1 MEIPMV
7 SLFYFTIIGEQILI
21 NAKLRIIFQILSNN
35 KIGNELSFQTVE
47 RDLKLTIE
55 DLEEVLFEADE
66 LNLFKLVIDY
76 EKNIIRVRYVR
87 KLSYG
92 KKDVEEMKS
101 KISGLRDRMKGFI
114 KKIDL
119 LIASE

>member
-1 MEIPMV
+1 
-7 SLFYFTIIGEQILI
+7 
-21 NAKLRIIFQILSNN
+21 LRIIFQILSNN

>member
-1 MEIPMV
+1 M
-7 SLFYFTIIGEQILI
+7 
-21 NAKLRIIFQILSNN
+21 RIIFQILSNN